1 MPMMRVS
8 KEGFIHAIRGKVILA
23 LVLACFAL
31 FMAWL
36 VSKVAFREMMNTVE
50 NISSPNE
57 KLRVV
62 NELSRRISALDQVQK
77 KQALNDPGNY
87 NKFFKDSKQLR
98 TLLDT
103 LAGLYAGD
111 SVQLRR
117 IASIDGLLT
126 VRDKQF
132 VNYLKVR
139 EKLINNKSFSTQVQK
154 FNDLVNKNSAEA
166 DSTVVT
172 SEKRTSTTTVIP
184 SEEKPRSFFS
194 KIFGKKKTEGEED
207 KAFKIVNEEKV
218 KRDTIALSNE
228 RKIVKGMEESLRA
241 IEKEQKIK
249 SQRFLNREAVLANA
263 NSLLISQMLGILK
276 KVESEAV
283 AQIEQNGIQAKKVVN
298 TGINRIS
305 IIMVVFFLL
314 MVLLLYLILTD
325 ITRSNKYRKEMEA
338 ATEEAEYHGK
348 AKQRF
353 LSNMSHEIR
362 TPLQSIIGYAELI
375 KQQENPGRKYIDA
388 IYHSSEHLL
397 QIVNEIL
404 DYNRLI
410 SGKFTFTDKVFNVRE
425 LLDEVVLIVK
435 QQADR
440 KALSLAVNFE
450 LNGIEYIQGDPFRLK
465 QILFNLLSN
474 AIKFTVEGEVL
485 FSVFY
490 KRQGDLLHF
499 TFLVKDTGIGLSE
512 EESKYIFNEFEQA
525 EAPEKSILNQTGA
538 GLGLTIVKSLVENQG
553 GRIYVKSKKGQ
564 GSSFTVYLQFAVAE
578 APEMDAVK
586 EWLPFPSGANKVW
599 VIDDDQLIL
608 DLCSLI
614 FKNHQINY
622 TCFNKPGDML
632 NAEWDP
638 EVQFIFMDIRMPE
651 IPGTELCRLMREKIG
666 KEVKIYAMTA
676 QVMPEE
682 RAGLLAGGFDG
693 LIMKPFKELDLLSV
707 LRDELPVPL
716 ETEPDIV
723 FDPSYIEKMTF
734 GDQEQFDKIMNR
746 FVQDCIQDEG
756 EIENAVSDEDVEHVS
771 LVTHRLA
778 GRIAQMGSRELAAAF
793 RKMEIELNGSKKI
806 APAQVRQ
813 VRMLL
818 GRLRKLIYEIEH
830 YSIS

>member
-1 MPMMRVS
+1 MMRVS

-207 KAFKIVNEEKV
+207 KTFKIVNEEKV

-249 SQRFLNREAVLANA
+249 SQRFLNKEAVLANA

-410 SGKFTFTDKVFNVRE
+410 SGKFTFTNKVFNIRE

-440 KALSLAVNFE
+440 KALSLAVKFD
-450 LNGIEYIQGDPFRLK
+450 LNGIEYMQGDPFRLK

-512 EESKYIFNEFEQA
+512 EETKYIFNEFEQA

-553 GRIYVKSKKGQ
+553 GRIYVKSKKGL

-578 APEMDAVK
+578 EPEMDAVK
-586 EWLPFPSGANKVW
+586 ERLPFQSGGNKVW

-632 NAEWDP
+632 NAKWDSD
-638 EVQFIFMDIRMPE
+638 VQFIFMDIRMPE
-651 IPGTELCRLMREKIG
+651 IPGTELCRRMREKIG
-666 KEVKIYAMTA
+666 NEVKIYAMTA

-707 LRDELPVPL
+707 LRNELPVPL
-716 ETEPDIV
+716 DTEPDVI

-734 GDQEQFDKIMNR
+734 GDQDQFDKIMNR

-756 EIENAVSDEDVEHVS
+756 EIEDAVSDEDVEHVS

-778 GRIAQMGSRELAAAF
+778 GRIAQMGSRELAADF

-806 APAQVRQ
+806 DPAQLRQ
-813 VRMLL
+813 IRVLL
-818 GRLRKLIYEIEH
+818 GRLKKLIYEIEH

>member
-1 MPMMRVS
+1 MMRVS

-207 KAFKIVNEEKV
+207 KTFKIVNEEKV

-249 SQRFLNREAVLANA
+249 SQRFLNKEAVLANA

-283 AQIEQNGIQAKKVVN
+283 AQIEQNGIQAKKV
-298 TGINRIS
+298 
-305 IIMVVFFLL
+305 
-314 MVLLLYLILTD
+314 
-325 ITRSNKYRKEMEA
+325 
-338 ATEEAEYHGK
+338 
-348 AKQRF
+348 
-353 LSNMSHEIR
+353 
-362 TPLQSIIGYAELI
+362 
-375 KQQENPGRKYIDA
+375 
-388 IYHSSEHLL
+388 
-397 QIVNEIL
+397 
-404 DYNRLI
+404 
-410 SGKFTFTDKVFNVRE
+410 
-425 LLDEVVLIVK
+425 
-435 QQADR
+435 
-440 KALSLAVNFE
+440 
-450 LNGIEYIQGDPFRLK
+450 
-465 QILFNLLSN
+465 
-474 AIKFTVEGEVL
+474 
-485 FSVFY
+485 
-490 KRQGDLLHF
+490 
-499 TFLVKDTGIGLSE
+499 
-512 EESKYIFNEFEQA
+512 
-525 EAPEKSILNQTGA
+525 
-538 GLGLTIVKSLVENQG
+538 
-553 GRIYVKSKKGQ
+553 
-564 GSSFTVYLQFAVAE
+564 
-578 APEMDAVK
+578 
-586 EWLPFPSGANKVW
+586 
-599 VIDDDQLIL
+599 
-608 DLCSLI
+608 
-614 FKNHQINY
+614 
-622 TCFNKPGDML
+622 
-632 NAEWDP
+632 
-638 EVQFIFMDIRMPE
+638 
-651 IPGTELCRLMREKIG
+651 
-666 KEVKIYAMTA
+666 
-676 QVMPEE
+676 
-682 RAGLLAGGFDG
+682 
-693 LIMKPFKELDLLSV
+693 
-707 LRDELPVPL
+707 
-716 ETEPDIV
+716 
-723 FDPSYIEKMTF
+723 
-734 GDQEQFDKIMNR
+734 
-746 FVQDCIQDEG
+746 
-756 EIENAVSDEDVEHVS
+756 
-771 LVTHRLA
+771 
-778 GRIAQMGSRELAAAF
+778 
-793 RKMEIELNGSKKI
+793 
-806 APAQVRQ
+806 
-813 VRMLL
+813 
-818 GRLRKLIYEIEH
+818 
-830 YSIS
+830 

>member
-1 MPMMRVS
+1 MIGVS
-8 KEGFIHAIRGKVILA
+8 KESFIHAIKGKVILA

-31 FMAWL
+31 SMAWL

-57 KLRVV
+57 KLRIV
-62 NELSRRISALDQVQK
+62 NELSRKISALDQVQK

-87 NKFFKDSKQLR
+87 SKFFKESKQIR
-98 TLLDT
+98 VLLDS
-103 LAGLYAGD
+103 LSGMYAGNTI
-111 SVQLRR
+111 QLRR
-117 IASIDGLLT
+117 IESIDELLT
-126 VRDKQF
+126 VRDRQF

-139 EKLINNKSFSTQVQK
+139 ERLINNKSFSTQVQK
-154 FNDLVNKNSAEA
+154 FNDLVSKNSSGA

-184 SEEKPRSFFS
+184 SDEKPRSFLS
-194 KIFGKKKTEGEED
+194 KIFGKKKQETEED
-207 KAFKIVNEEKV
+207 KTFKIINEEKI

-241 IEKEQKIK
+241 IEKEQKMK
-249 SQRFLNREAVLANA
+249 SQRFLNKEAVLANA
-263 NSLLISQMLGILK
+263 NSLLINQMLGILK

-298 TGINRIS
+298 TGITRIS

-325 ITRSNKYRKEMEA
+325 ITRSNKYRKELEA
-338 ATEEAEYHGK
+338 ATEAAEYHGK

-404 DYNRLI
+404 DYNRLV
-410 SGKFTFTDKVFNVRE
+410 SGKFTFTNQVFSIEE

-435 QQADR
+435 EQAER
-440 KALSLAVNFE
+440 KSLRLIINFD

-490 KRQGDLLHF
+490 KRQGDQLHF
-499 TFLVKDTGIGLSE
+499 TFMVKDTGIGLTE
-512 EESKYIFNEFEQA
+512 EEAKYIFNEFEQA
-525 EAPEKSILNQTGA
+525 DAPEKPILNQTGA
-538 GLGLTIVKSLVENQG
+538 GLGLSIVKSLVENQG
-553 GRIYVKSKKGQ
+553 GRIYVKSKKGE
-564 GSSFTVYLQFAVAE
+564 GSSFTFYLQFAVAE
-578 APEMDAVK
+578 APAEIYREKMPALQSMGND
-586 EWLPFPSGANKVW
+586 VW
-599 VIDDDQLIL
+599 VVDDDHLIL

-614 FKNHQINY
+614 FRKHEINY
-622 TCFNKPGDML
+622 TCFSNPADML
-632 NAEWDP
+632 STPWDKG
-638 EVQFIFMDIRMPE
+638 VQFIFMDIRMPE
-651 IPGTELCRLMREKIG
+651 ISGIELCRLMRERVG
-666 KEVKIYAMTA
+666 DTVKIFAMTA

-693 LIMKPFKELDLLSV
+693 LIMKPFKEIDLLSV
-707 LRDELPVPL
+707 LKLDMPLVPD
-716 ETEPDIV
+716 TVGTDIV

-734 GDQEQFDKIMNR
+734 GDQTQFDRILNR
-746 FVQDCIQDEG
+746 FVQDCKHDEQ
-756 EIENAVSDEDVEHVS
+756 EIKSGIKGGNVTLVS
-771 LVTHRLA
+771 LILHRLA
-778 GRIAQMGSRELAAAF
+778 GRIAQMGSRDLAGEF
-793 RKMEIELNGSKKI
+793 RLMEFALNDADRIKPDQARQIEG
-806 APAQVRQ
+806 
-813 VRMLL
+813 ML
-818 GRLRKLIYEIEH
+818 RDLRKLVYEIEH